1 MTAGMCATLNLEHL
15 SHILSISAALDVTF
29 FSVAIS
35 DPVLEFS
42 LRLLCLMDRRDSMAV
57 CKSAFF
63 FIHFDS
69 LIHSPLFFF
78 LKPHRSAIS
87 FLAWTAKVL
96 SEWYQAFLRIMS
108 VRPHSVVLQPVSMIR
123 QRILGVAGTYVLL
136 SFLSHSSSK
145 EYTCVIFTL
154 LSLCLPAY
162 PDLCP
167 LSDSFSG

>member
-1 MTAGMCATLNLEHL
+1 LNLEHL
-15 SHILSISAALDVTF
+15 SHILSISAALDVMF

-42 LRLLCLMDRRDSMAV
+42 LRLLCHMDRRDSMAV

-96 SEWYQAFLRIMS
+96 SEW
-108 VRPHSVVLQPVSMIR
+108 
-123 QRILGVAGTYVLL
+123 
-136 SFLSHSSSK
+136 
-145 EYTCVIFTL
+145 
-154 LSLCLPAY
+154 
-162 PDLCP
+162 
-167 LSDSFSG
+167 